1 MKGLHIPAQIPI
13 TGKTSPPG
21 ANEVKDIPFY
31 CHKESD
37 FYTFNTIFRYEVP
50 ETSVSKSRIPDNKPN
65 SDHYQP
71 SPSYFEARTRAAP
84 EDKEESKDSPKVK
97 GNKPSENRQYSSYG
111 ERQSNKGKKGSSE
124 DEADAEE
131 DEADRSVSPSE
142 FFFNS
147 NRRSSEE
154 DGSGEREGKP
164 SEYSFSSSKQDPAKN
179 YNYHTTDPP
188 VSYYYEHNSVNQ
200 SKN

>member
-1 MKGLHIPAQIPI
+1 
-13 TGKTSPPG
+13 
-21 ANEVKDIPFY
+21 
-31 CHKESD
+31 
-37 FYTFNTIFRYEVP
+37 VP
-50 ETSVSKSRIPDNKPN
+50 EASVSKSRIPENKPN

-84 EDKEESKDSPKVK
+84 EDKEESRDEFKDSKVK
-97 GNKPSENRQYSSYG
+97 GNKPSENRHYSSYG
-111 ERQSNKGKKGSSE
+111 ERESNKGKKGSSE
-124 DEADAEE
+124 EAEAEG

-142 FFFNS
+142 YFFNS

-164 SEYSFSSSKQDPAKN
+164 SEYSFTSSKKDPAKN

-188 VSYYYEHNSVNQ
+188 VNYYYEHNSVNKP
-200 SKN
+200 KNNKITL